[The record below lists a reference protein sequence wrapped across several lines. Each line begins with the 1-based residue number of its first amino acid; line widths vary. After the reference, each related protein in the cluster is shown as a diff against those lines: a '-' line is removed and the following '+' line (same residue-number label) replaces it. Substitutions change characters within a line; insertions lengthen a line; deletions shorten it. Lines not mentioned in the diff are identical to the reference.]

1 MKNKIKHTNKIAD
14 KKRQTASQPTNQNN
28 STSPRQIQTKSRRK
42 TKLGIK
48 IAGVGKCLP
57 ERIITN
63 EEMTQYI
70 DTTDEWIV
78 ERTGISQRHV
88 ATTESSLDLAA
99 AAAEEALT
107 GIDKDTIDL
116 VIVATITPDH
126 VTPCMAAEVKM
137 AVGLSNAVA
146 FDINAACS
154 GFVYGLWLAQS
165 LMQQSSSA
173 TMRSAAT
180 PSTTSAPMRRALVI
194 GTERLTR
201 VTDWVDRGTCILFGD
216 GAGAA
221 VLENDPSCG
230 GILSTYIKNYDD
242 VKDVIHCKANYIN
255 PPFWEDDLTPVP
267 LYLRGRAVFRFAVN
281 AMEEVTKG
289 ALDKIG
295 KTLDDVDWFV
305 PHQANGRII
314 TAAAQ
319 RMGQP
324 LEKFQISIAESAN
337 VSSATVPMAIYDLQK
352 TGKLKKGDIVAV
364 MGFGGGLCAAGA
376 IIEW

>member
-1 MKNKIKHTNKIAD
+1 M
-14 KKRQTASQPTNQNN
+14 
-28 STSPRQIQTKSRRK
+28 
-42 TKLGIK
+42 GIK

-88 ATTESSLDLAA
+88 ATTESSLDLAT

-165 LMQQSSSA
+165 LMQQGSSA
-173 TMRSAAT
+173 TMCQAAT
-180 PSTTSAPMRRALVI
+180 PSIPSAPMKRALVI

-221 VLENDPSCG
+221 VLENDPSSG

-337 VSSATVPMAIYDLQK
+337 VSSATVPMALYDLQK

>member
-1 MKNKIKHTNKIAD
+1 M
-14 KKRQTASQPTNQNN
+14 
-28 STSPRQIQTKSRRK
+28 
-42 TKLGIK
+42 GIR
-48 IAGVGKCLP
+48 ITGVGKCLP
-57 ERIITN
+57 ERIVTN
-63 EEMTQYI
+63 DEISQYI

-88 ATTESSLDLAA
+88 ATTETSLDMAA
-99 AAAEEALT
+99 AAAEEALA
-107 GIDKDTIDL
+107 GIDKESIGL

-137 AVGLSNAVA
+137 AVGLPNAIA

-154 GFVYGLWLAQS
+154 GFVYGLWLAES
-165 LMQQSSSA
+165 LMGGGTAVSVTPNIAAMPADESDSA
-173 TMRSAAT
+173 IANHISTDGTCAAAT
-180 PSTTSAPMRRALVI
+180 TSNPTDTTLGSCSTAHIKRALII
-194 GTERLTR
+194 GSERLTR

-221 VLENDPSCG
+221 VLENDPNSR
-230 GILSTYIKNYDD
+230 GILSTYIRNYDD
-242 VKDVIHCKANYIN
+242 VKDVIHCKANYVN
-255 PPFWEDDLTPVP
+255 PPFWEDDLTPMP
-267 LYLRGRAVFRFAVN
+267 LYLNGRSVFRFAVN

-314 TAAAQ
+314 KAAAQ
-319 RMGQP
+319 RMNQP

-337 VSSATVPMAIYDLQK
+337 VSSATVPMALYDLQK
-352 TGKLKKGDIVAV
+352 TGKLKRGDTIAV